1 MILDN
6 STPKKHPYKVPYEVS
21 EKYFD
26 ELSMR
31 VMKRVEETSPKR
43 FFSLEN
49 VWIRIGITSFAMCV
63 LVVLGIQFYK
73 SSPKVMPDYTQAEML
88 LSQVSKEEI
97 KVYLL
102 SESDNIELTD
112 LAEEKNI
119 TVELSIEELTSDE
132 ELLEDI
138 DLSEIED
145 YL

>member
-6 STPKKHPYKVPYEVS
+6 STSKKHPYKVP

-26 ELSMR
+26 ELSVR
-31 VMKRVEETSPKR
+31 VMKQVEKKTSKSL
-43 FFSLEN
+43 FSLDS
-49 VWIRIGITSFAMCV
+49 VWIRVGVVSLAACV
-63 LVVLGIQFYK
+63 LVVLGIQFFK
-73 SSPKVMPDYTQAEML
+73 SSPNATPDYTQAEAL

-97 KVYLL
+97 KAYLL
-102 SESDNIELTD
+102 SESDNIELTE
-112 LAEEKNI
+112 LVEEKNI
-119 TVELSIEELTSDE
+119 ELDLSMEEVNADE